1 MPFCVHI
8 FIYIAA
14 FFFCPNEK
22 NRRGRDAAAQ
32 LSFDLYCFCCSSAA
46 VVVVAVGQGHLWTAK
61 ASRKWV
67 QQPANAAKRKAGRGN
82 GGKSVW
88 EGEAT
93 PPRTAPEKSQRMG
106 GGQRSKCKKLASNK
120 GNLQLVGRN
129 GWGGGVGKGAAE
141 MVGKWG
147 AGPWDTHAMRIKIVT
162 VTFSSLS
169 ISQSGSLAS
178 RRTPTLSE
186 QLPHISHHFPPA
198 FPTRFSIL
206 MPFPS
211 LGKLSAI
218 HVTPFPCCR
227 FICPPLWILTFCN
240 SWFWS
245 FCFLFRL
252 FYCGFLLLPSDFFFL
267 LFRALY
273 LLKIF
278 YLLKNE
284 LCVS

>member
-1 MPFCVHI
+1 MRLKGKLGGEMVENPFGK
-8 FIYIAA
+8 
-14 FFFCPNEK
+14 E
-22 NRRGRDAAAQ
+22 RRHR
-32 LSFDLYCFCCSSAA
+32 L
-46 VVVVAVGQGHLWTAK
+46 GQHPK
-61 ASRKWV
+61 
-67 QQPANAAKRKAGRGN
+67 
-82 GGKSVW
+82 
-88 EGEAT
+88 
-93 PPRTAPEKSQRMG
+93 KSQRMG

-120 GNLQLVGRN
+120 GNLQLAGRN
-129 GWGGGVGKGAAE
+129 GWGGVVGKGAAE

-227 FICPPLWILTFCN
+227 FICPSLWILTFCN
-240 SWFWS
+240 S
-245 FCFLFRL
+245 
-252 FYCGFLLLPSDFFFL
+252 
-267 LFRALY
+267 
-273 LLKIF
+273 
-278 YLLKNE
+278 
-284 LCVS
+284 